1 MKIRSRETVY
11 KSGDLSL
18 VIVWTSLIFHYFPL
32 PYLFLFLSLLFHP
45 SVRMVLENGR
55 FLSMRVCARVY
66 VALFRL

>member
-32 PYLFLFLSLLFHP
+32 SYLFLSLLFHP